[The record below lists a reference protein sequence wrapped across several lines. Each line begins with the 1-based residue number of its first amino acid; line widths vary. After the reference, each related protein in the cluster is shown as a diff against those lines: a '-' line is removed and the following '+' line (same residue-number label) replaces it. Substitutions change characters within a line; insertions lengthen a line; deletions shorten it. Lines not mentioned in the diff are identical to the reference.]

1 MEAKYVNGLVQ
12 KGYWSYD
19 LVILDNNEIVF
30 RVNTMFNTR
39 PTSQDFID
47 RVNLY
52 LLNYELN
59 YTIDNIEEPWHY

>member
-12 KGYWSYD
+12 KGYWNYD